1 MLRVGRGSSKGM
13 TERLCSEPTLIDY
26 PDNDG
31 LIYSGSA
38 SGNWFVEITLLKW
51 GPRIHQARRN
61 IIPFNEQPLHKQARL
76 RFFYRFFLIIVIVMV
91 LKTTSFQ
98 LLAFLKWTF
107 HIMTWSSTG
116 LEWIVSPRWY
126 FLCLIDVRKPLSIY
140 RLSFTVQATC
150 VWVCTSCYRV
160 RSG

>member
-1 MLRVGRGSSKGM
+1 MYCKCEVPVLFVQAVIRLMLREGRGSSKGM

-51 GPRIHQARRN
+51 GPRIHRARRN
-61 IIPFNEQPLHKQARL
+61 IVPFNEQPLHKQAGL
-76 RFFYRFFLIIVIVMV
+76 RFFYSFFLIFVIVTL

-98 LLAFLKWTF
+98 FLTFLKWTF
-107 HIMTWSSTG
+107 HIITWSSTG
-116 LEWIVSPRWY
+116 LKLLVTILY
-126 FLCLIDVRKPLSIY
+126 LCISHG
-140 RLSFTVQATC
+140 
-150 VWVCTSCYRV
+150 TSCLWFML
-160 RSG
+160 